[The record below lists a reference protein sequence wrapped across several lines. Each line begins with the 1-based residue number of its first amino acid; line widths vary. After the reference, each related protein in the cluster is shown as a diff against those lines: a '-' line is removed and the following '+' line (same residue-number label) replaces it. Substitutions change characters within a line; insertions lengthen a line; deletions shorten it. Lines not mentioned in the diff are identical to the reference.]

1 MPLYIAQSGD
11 LDRCDRCLTDSLTT
25 LKDRATQLL
34 IKYMSGALV
43 TQRQRQDI
51 YLFLFDFYD
60 RKGCIC
66 CFLTLLSHDTT
77 FRAEKYHEQAFT
89 GIIHFKVTKGI
100 QSKSG
105 ITMGSHASEVLS

>member
-1 MPLYIAQSGD
+1 
-11 LDRCDRCLTDSLTT
+11 
-25 LKDRATQLL
+25 
-34 IKYMSGALV
+34 MSGALV

-66 CFLTLLSHDTT
+66 CFLKLKSHDTT

-100 QSKSG
+100 QLKSG
-105 ITMGSHASEVLS
+105 ITMGSHASEVLSTKVGQNTIESLHIHSKGSKFGCK